1 MNNFTY
7 SRIPSK
13 LLITLTPVII
23 PRYYYLFVIPKSK
36 KNFFP
41 SKQLAQRL
49 PSSPLLSFRRS
60 KALLRSPRESRIER
74 WDKTRK
80 KEREKER
87 KEKKRKLSPLFR
99 PGKCLVCGIRLMHSQ
114 SRRGFGADAGS
125 GSAESQICSW

>member
-49 PSSPLLSFRRS
+49 PSSHLGAVSGRMPAAAPRKVKFAHDNAANFSRKSGGTVCARSSSPSFYGALR
-60 KALLRSPRESRIER
+60 LLRFLSYSRLPPRWTGRGRGIGEKRIYTSR
-74 WDKTRK
+74 
-80 KEREKER
+80 
-87 KEKKRKLSPLFR
+87 
-99 PGKCLVCGIRLMHSQ
+99 G
-114 SRRGFGADAGS
+114 
-125 GSAESQICSW
+125 

>member
-23 PRYYYLFVIPKSK
+23 PRYYYLFVPKSK
-36 KNFFP
+36 KI
-41 SKQLAQRL
+41 
-49 PSSPLLSFRRS
+49 SSPRNNSPNVFLPLLSFPFDAARLFF
-60 KALLRSPRESRIER
+60 ALLENRESRDEIKRE
-74 WDKTRK
+74 RK
-80 KEREKER
+80 KKR

-114 SRRGFGADAGS
+114 SRRGLGADAGS
-125 GSAESQICSW
+125 GSAESQICS

>member
-36 KNFFP
+36 KISSPRNE
-41 SKQLAQRL
+41 QLAQL
-49 PSSPLLSFRRS
+49 FLPLLSFPFDAARLFF
-60 KALLRSPRESRIER
+60 ALLENRESRDEIKRE
-74 WDKTRK
+74 RK
-80 KEREKER
+80 KKR

-114 SRRGFGADAGS
+114 SRRGLGADAGS
-125 GSAESQICSW
+125 GSAESQICS